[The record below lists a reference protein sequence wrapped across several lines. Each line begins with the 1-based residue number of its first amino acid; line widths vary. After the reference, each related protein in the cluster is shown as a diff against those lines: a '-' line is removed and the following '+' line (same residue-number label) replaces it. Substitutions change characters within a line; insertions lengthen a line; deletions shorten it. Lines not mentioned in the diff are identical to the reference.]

1 MKKGINIPNYAGEK
15 TRLYLLIEVCENG
28 ISLVWVSS
36 HPKEILGAEVFNLD
50 PHEKMEEALM
60 TVFNHI
66 KESKYIPEKINIS
79 FNYKESLLIPD
90 IYSESGLHEEMLN
103 LTFGENEFMIVKSD
117 YLKEQ
122 SLLNIYRIPVSIEEL
137 CQQYFREATLFH
149 STTKQIQIESDSTH
163 LTCII
168 FYQRVKIILFKEG
181 KLQIAQQY
189 EYKTQEDVAY
199 HLLNTC
205 ERYHISASEIKLR
218 LKGLVVK
225 ESKLYEYLYNYFLDI
240 NLATTNSR
248 VALTPHI
255 VQQTKYF
262 LSHLI
267 DLASCE

>member
-1 MKKGINIPNYAGEK
+1 MKKGINIPINAGE
-15 TRLYLLIEVCENG
+15 RAQLSLLIEICENG
-28 ISLVWVSS
+28 ISLVWISS
-36 HPKEILGAEVFNLD
+36 NPREIVGAEVFNLD
-50 PHEKMEEALM
+50 PHEKIEAAAQTIIGQL
-60 TVFNHI
+60 
-66 KESKYIPEKINIS
+66 KESKHIPEKINVS
-79 FNYKESLLIPD
+79 YNFKESLLVPEKFSD
-90 IYSESGLHEEMLN
+90 NSLFQEMLN
-103 LTFGENEFMIVKSD
+103 LSFGENEFMTLKSD
-117 YLKEQ
+117 FLKDL
-122 SLLNIYRIPVSIEEL
+122 SIHHIYRIPKVIDEL
-137 CQQYFREATLFH
+137 CQLHFPEATFFH

-181 KLQIAQQY
+181 KLQIARQY

-199 HLLNTC
+199 HLLNIC
-205 ERYHISASEIKLR
+205 ERYNVSPSEIKVR

-240 NLATTNSR
+240 NLASTNSR